1 MKTNNKIGF
10 LVLALLLIFAS
21 SCRQIAIIESST
33 EIVSRGTNIALND
46 SALIYGSVI
55 FAGTENMPEPGASI
69 WIEGTDI
76 KTTSDVWGHYSLQIL
91 PGTYKIKC
99 LGLSSDERFIA
110 TLDNISLLPNEE
122 IEIRFY
128 LGSISE

>member
-1 MKTNNKIGF
+1 MKTKNKIGF
-10 LVLALLLIFAS
+10 LVVVLLLIVVN

-33 EIVSRGTNIALND
+33 EIVSRDTDIALND

-55 FAGTENMPEPGASI
+55 FAGTENMPESGASI

-76 KTTSDVWGHYSLQIL
+76 KTTSDVWGPYSLQTL

-99 LGLSSDERFIA
+99 LGLASDERVTAI
-110 TLDNISLLPNEE
+110 LDNISLLPNEK

>member
-1 MKTNNKIGF
+1 MKTNKKTGF

-33 EIVSRGTNIALND
+33 EIVSRGNDIALND

-76 KTTSDVWGHYSLQIL
+76 KTTSDVWGYYSLQIL

-99 LGLSSDERFIA
+99 LGLSNDERFIA
-110 TLDNISLLPNEE
+110 ILDNISLLPNEK